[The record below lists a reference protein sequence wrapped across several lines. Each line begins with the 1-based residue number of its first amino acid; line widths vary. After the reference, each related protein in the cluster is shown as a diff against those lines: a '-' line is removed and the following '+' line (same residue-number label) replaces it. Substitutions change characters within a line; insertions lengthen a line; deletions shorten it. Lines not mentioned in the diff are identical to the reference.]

1 MKGNTSKTIVFLGE
15 TSVTVY
21 STKVLPKENSS
32 LLLCFFK
39 RLIVS
44 LQWPE
49 LTVLSANQK

>member
-1 MKGNTSKTIVFLGE
+1 MKGNTSKTIIFLGE

-21 STKVLPKENSS
+21 KVLPKEKFS